1 MNAAERIYQASTREE
16 AGSAGLAERL
26 ARRIEDDIASH
37 DFPVG
42 DALGSLGDLSR
53 RYSAGRAATRE
64 AIGLLER
71 RGLGRL
77 RPGPCGGFIVSQP
90 SAHAIGLQLAD
101 YFRALGVTQHQLNDA
116 REAVEAINDSAAIQ
130 PMSHCLDQ
138 LALDFTGEAE
148 PGQRVCER
156 TLSGSLAGKLAA
168 EILLDGAQ
176 GERLGSEWELCER
189 FGVGRLTVRQAICL
203 LRDRG
208 LVECRRGRG
217 NGLVVRDRRATGTT
231 RLMLAYLI
239 GNRLDART
247 AGTMLFQ
254 LNRFIPALA
263 IARAGEDE
271 RAHLAVLIG
280 RMETSDPIDRCDLLA
295 LVHFVSRLADS
306 PIVDFF
312 SRCLAAY
319 EARFHPS
326 LKERLPVRLQAN
338 YFQLVRQL
346 LDRAP
351 LAGTDDLNWAK
362 SASSLV
368 MLEMSRSR
376 PI

>member
-16 AGSAGLAERL
+16 AGAAGLAERL
-26 ARRIEDDIASH
+26 ARRIEDDIVS
-37 DFPVG
+37 DGVPPG
-42 DALGSLGDLSR
+42 DALGSLQDLSR
-53 RYSAGRAATRE
+53 RYSVGRAATRE
-64 AIGLLER
+64 AVGLLER

-90 SAHAIGLQLAD
+90 SENAIGIQLAD
-101 YFRALGVTQHQLNDA
+101 YFRALGVTQRQLDDA
-116 REAVEAINDSAAIQ
+116 REAVEALEGGAAFL
-130 PMSHCLDQ
+130 PLTSCLDS
-138 LALDFTGEAE
+138 LALDFAGTMDL
-148 PGQRVCER
+148 GQRARER

-176 GERLGSEWELCER
+176 GDRLGSEWELCER

-217 NGLVVRDRRATGTT
+217 NGLVIRDRRATGAT

-239 GNRLDART
+239 GNRLDVAA

-263 IARAGEDE
+263 IARADADQRAQLAALVE
-271 RAHLAVLIG
+271 RI
-280 RMETSDPIDRCDLLA
+280 ETSDPIDRCDLLA

-326 LKERLPVRLQAN
+326 LKERLPAGLQAN
-338 YFQLVRQL
+338 YFRLMRDL

-351 LAGTDDLNWAK
+351 FAAGSQLEQAK
-362 SASSLV
+362 STSSLV

>member
-1 MNAAERIYQASTREE
+1 MNAAERIYRSSTREDS
-16 AGSAGLAERL
+16 GSAGLAERL

-64 AIGLLER
+64 AVGLLER
-71 RGLGRL
+71 RGLGHL
-77 RPGPCGGFIVSQP
+77 RPGPCGGFIISRP
-90 SAHAIGLQLAD
+90 SPNTIGTQLAD
-101 YFRALGVTQHQLNDA
+101 YFRAFGVTQRQLDDA
-116 REAVEAINDSAAIQ
+116 REAAEALEGGAAIL
-130 PMSHCLDQ
+130 PLTSCLDS
-138 LALDFTGEAE
+138 LALKFAGTAD
-148 PGQRVCER
+148 PGQRPCER

-168 EILLDGAQ
+168 EILLGGAQ
-176 GERLGSEWELCER
+176 GERIGSEWELCER
-189 FGVGRLTVRQAICL
+189 FGVGRLTIRQAICL

-217 NGLVVRDRRATGTT
+217 NGLVIRDGRATGAI

-239 GNRLDART
+239 GNRLDAEV

-263 IARAGEDE
+263 IARADADE
-271 RAHLAVLIG
+271 REQLAELVRRI
-280 RMETSDPIDRCDLLA
+280 ETSDPIDRCDLLA

-306 PIVDFF
+306 PIIDFF
-312 SRCLAAY
+312 SRCFAAY

-326 LKERLPVRLQAN
+326 LKERLPAPLQAN

-351 LAGTDDLNWAK
+351 LACADDLKRAK

>member
-37 DFPVG
+37 KVPPG
-42 DALGSLGDLSR
+42 DALGSLQDLSR

-64 AIGLLER
+64 AVGLLER

-77 RPGPCGGFIVSQP
+77 RPGPCGGFIVAQP
-90 SAHAIGLQLAD
+90 SPNAIGLQLAD
-101 YFRALGVTQHQLNDA
+101 YFRALGVTQRQLDDA
-116 REAVEAINDSAAIQ
+116 CEAVEALEEGAAVL
-130 PMSHCLDQ
+130 PLTSCLDN
-138 LALDFTGEAE
+138 LALDFAGTAE
-148 PGQRVCER
+148 PGQRACER
-156 TLSGSLAGKLAA
+156 TLSGSLARKLAA
-168 EILLDGAQ
+168 EILLDGNP

-217 NGLVVRDRRATGTT
+217 NGLVIRDRRATGAM

-239 GNRLDART
+239 GSRLAVEA
-247 AGTMLFQ
+247 AGTMLLQ

-263 IARAGEDE
+263 IARADDDE
-271 RAHLAVLIG
+271 RAQLANLIE
-280 RMETSDPIDRCDLLA
+280 RIESSDPIDRCDLLA
-295 LVHFVSRLADS
+295 LVHFISRLADS

-326 LKERLPVRLQAN
+326 LPERLPLKPQAEYFAMVRRLLERGPLESEREIAWAKQ
-338 YFQLVRQL
+338 QSSQL
-346 LDRAP
+346 L
-351 LAGTDDLNWAK
+351 
-362 SASSLV
+362 
-368 MLEMSRSR
+368 LEMSYRR